1 MAPSPPTPS
10 RLLEINLISAQ
21 DLFSASNNMK
31 TYAVVWVRQENK
43 CTTKVDQSGGT
54 DPTWNEKFVF
64 KVDKDDAVIS
74 VEVYAAACDKDATIG
89 YVNVPLNDIFDSP
102 SAVTRTLALPIS
114 RPSGRSQGILN
125 MEVSHKL
132 TTTEDYNSGSI
143 VNGSVVKGNS
153 GSMVNGSS
161 LCNSDVGPSASV
173 VAAAIAKGL
182 YKPQVPHQTE
192 SKEATQI
199 TEWTKKEREKEME
212 KKLLSVDSP
221 AGSIVAPPYSKRI
234 TSKERKKKEGTK
246 LFSCLGCEIAITCGG
261 SGDDDG
267 ESRKK
272 YRNKHEGGSN
282 KVCNLSSVDN
292 CSQ

>member
-1 MAPSPPTPS
+1 
-10 RLLEINLISAQ
+10 
-21 DLFSASNNMK
+21 MK
-31 TYAVVWVRQENK
+31 TYAVLWVQQENK
-43 CTTKVDQSGGT
+43 CTTKVDQTGGT
-54 DPTWNEKFVF
+54 DPTWNQKFVF

-74 VEVYAAACDKDATIG
+74 VEVNAAAWEKDATIG

-102 SAVTRTLALPIS
+102 SAVTRTLALPLS

-125 MEVSHKL
+125 MEVSHKI
-132 TTTEDYNSGSI
+132 TSTEDYNSGSI
-143 VNGSVVKGNS
+143 VNGSIVKGNS
-153 GSMVNGSS
+153 GSIVNGSS

-182 YKPQVPHQTE
+182 YKPQVPQQTQ
-192 SKEATQI
+192 SNEAAQI
-199 TEWTKKEREKEME
+199 TEWTKKEREKELE
-212 KKLLSVDSP
+212 KKLWPAESP
-221 AGSIVAPPYSKRI
+221 AGSMVAPPYSKRI

-261 SGDDDG
+261 GDDDG

-292 CSQ
+292 CSR

>member
-74 VEVYAAACDKDATIG
+74 VEVYAAAWDKDATIG

-153 GSMVNGSS
+153 GSIVNGSS

-182 YKPQVPHQTE
+182 YKPQVPQQTQ

-212 KKLLSVDSP
+212 RKLSVESP
-221 AGSIVAPPYSKRI
+221 AGSIVAPRY
-234 TSKERKKKEGTK
+234 T
-246 LFSCLGCEIAITCGG
+246 ITCGG
-261 SGDDDG
+261 GDDG
-267 ESRKK
+267 ESRKT

-292 CSQ
+292 CSR

>member
-1 MAPSPPTPS
+1 M
-10 RLLEINLISAQ
+10 
-21 DLFSASNNMK
+21 
-31 TYAVVWVRQENK
+31 
-43 CTTKVDQSGGT
+43 
-54 DPTWNEKFVF
+54 F

-74 VEVYAAACDKDATIG
+74 VEVNAAAWEKDATIG

-102 SAVTRTLALPIS
+102 SAVTRTLALPLS

-125 MEVSHKL
+125 MEVSHKI
-132 TTTEDYNSGSI
+132 TSTEDYNSGSI
-143 VNGSVVKGNS
+143 VNGSIVKGNS
-153 GSMVNGSS
+153 GSIVNGSS

-182 YKPQVPHQTE
+182 YKPQVPQQTQ
-192 SKEATQI
+192 SNEAAQI
-199 TEWTKKEREKEME
+199 TEWTKKEREKELE
-212 KKLLSVDSP
+212 KKLWPAESP
-221 AGSIVAPPYSKRI
+221 AGSMVAPPYSKRI

-261 SGDDDG
+261 GDDDG

-292 CSQ
+292 CSR